1 MYNKKLLL
9 TALKNLNQTKT
20 PVKKKD
26 IEESP
31 LGKLKKGGAK
41 KFSSNLGAKNVLYTK
56 NQLYKKPKKN
66 PLYKKPNYKNKIYD
80 PYGMAFENGG
90 ESGCPEGFYNDPVQ
104 GCIPNDEHQK
114 WLRDWY
120 TNRKMST
127 PEGQEILNKI
137 RPEVLERAKN
147 FPPYTMTG
155 ELPENTAAAYDLK
168 KNILELNKF
177 LPEKKLE
184 ESKTHEL
191 GHYLTSGDKFLNLFN
206 KQIAY
211 VVDKNII
218 TNPKKISTGNEE
230 WDKELKKNFDE
241 IVSPEEIYARI
252 MTLRKD
258 AGFDPSKRVT
268 LKDLEDYFTKV
279 KDSGSS
285 LNSDIE
291 DLKAVTKDKQAIVNL
306 LNDMVSTPALQGDLK
321 MAQFGGSQQPCPIGY
336 EWNGIE
342 CIPNPFETRP
352 SQRGA
357 VYMDKDGNYQ
367 LDPAYQQYSQQ
378 KFDVSQSNKKA
389 QDFNKMYAQSKN
401 YKRLL
406 KKQGYT
412 PEEIKD
418 RINSVMN
425 INDFRYI
432 DEGPSWVSAN
442 EDTGNEFISY
452 NVTDRGDWPG
462 FDQIA
467 AHEWGHVGVDSG
479 ANPLKPK
486 EREEFIN
493 RINKEQA
500 GVTGNPDDLIHDME
514 PQENRADLLQLR
526 QQLQEAGVFDST
538 KRKKFT
544 KKDLNKYKKIME
556 SSERSWDNMWN
567 RMFRLYDDDSIIYF
581 MNNVA
586 KNNSDDDL
594 QVAKY
599 GLELELTEDE
609 IKKYV
614 DGGYVVE
621 DISVPTLT
629 RMNEGGTNPCPPD
642 HYWNGEA
649 CVPTGRTFTA
659 IDPNYIAKHPDEAT
673 RIQNEGV
680 VGTAREASDI
690 GKLRAEYREKNPM
703 DIFLDEKKRQYLK
716 RNKGLNKAAG
726 VTMENFPEDVLQ
738 NFMSEYDY
746 KTNNY
751 AVNKLG
757 KKEGWNPKRRGEWVD
772 ELTPGERDAVAE
784 SKYGSKL
791 QPSYWSRSLAGVQE
805 LGNTLL
811 PGQPFQYNI
820 PGLTKK
826 EQKEMRDSKL
836 SALEILAPIDMP
848 GAAIANL
855 AKNTGLSTGSD
866 YKEQPNVFAG
876 EKMANVSDMEAMAFN
891 PLTYAGMEAIPELGV
906 NLVKGARNLSRG
918 VGKNIAKGYEALAT
932 GNSPLPIAWKVEKP
946 IIQPKSS
953 DYITRKYTDAEIELL
968 DKYGFGMS
976 DLTPEDW
983 VEFEKM
989 TKSGVTD
996 FSKGDYPITRVLDYY
1011 RTLPE
1016 NQLIGNLKRGD
1027 ILETPAEKNIR
1038 TWSVG
1043 FPPSARPRYAN
1054 TTPTRLVIP
1063 SRYTKNLKNN
1073 FAAMPY
1079 DDPRSRFIYAPFG
1092 LEATKPF
1099 DIAEAALR
1107 GPRNVNAMKEA
1118 ELMGNVP
1125 EGFKVIGT
1133 SNDGGFKNIII
1144 KPLKRNRYNSN
1155 QSLLNE
1161 LNVSNPATELPY
1173 DLEKNRN
1180 AAAIIEDLKYDRYLK
1195 INSPEGKRRIE
1206 ELIANNP
1213 HMKNMTYEDVKQG
1226 FANMVNENAM
1236 QAAKEDE
1243 FVILNQKIKNLESS
1257 PNPDLAEIEKLKIQA
1272 NNLEGE
1278 IVLKEMV
1285 MEEITHNA
1293 RMRRDRPVAVSDP
1306 NTTKDNFDLN
1316 KDALPSDIWSVLGS
1330 PEFTVDD
1337 LSRIIPHEFGHYFQ
1351 QGAKTNLDDML
1362 SKISLKTNDSSL
1374 NSNLFSDEKGAS
1386 NFFNKIMR
1394 EGDPFQRMKKYW
1406 KQGGKGQEKTAFMEE
1421 VRADMLQRGMIED
1434 LYQTITPELLK
1445 DHYLKYTAE
1454 VGNKY
1459 PLRIYEIMKN
1469 NAGNFKIMSNV
1480 LNKMPAL
1487 VPIGAVGAGMMMQN
1501 NEENNIPKQKRGG
1514 IVSELSKKEI
1524 DRLTERGYIIEE
1536 VD

>member
-1 MYNKKLLL
+1 MSNKKILQEIK
-9 TALKNLNQTKT
+9 KNLNKAKAPAKKADIDYVSKMGYRDDSPFNKRKSITINT
-20 PVKKKD
+20 PDGSIDMSNTGKPLLANGKYLPPYSGVHQFNTNKVT
-26 IEESP
+26 EEP
-31 LGKLKKGGAK
+31 LEQAKKGGSRK
-41 KFSSNLGAKNVLYTK
+41 YSKSLLAKNRLFVK
-56 NQLYKKPKKN
+56 NKLFKKK
-66 PLYKKPNYKNKIYD
+66 NYKNKIYD
-80 PYGMAFENGG
+80 PSAMYFEDGG

-104 GCIPNDEHQK
+104 GCIPIEDPNKFYENWFQ
-114 WLRDWY
+114 
-120 TNRKMST
+120 NRVMPT
-127 PEGQEILNKI
+127 PEGQKLLDKI
-137 RPEVLERAKN
+137 RPEALERSRELV
-147 FPPYTMTG
+147 PYIFD
-155 ELPENTAAAYDLK
+155 ENLTPNEAGYYDVDTRQ
-168 KNILELNKF
+168 IMLNKF
-177 LPEKKLE
+177 LPEAQIQATKYHERMHDIQAGNKFTSALE
-184 ESKTHEL
+184 KPQ
-191 GHYLTSGDKFLNLFN
+191 GYLVE
-206 KQIAY
+206 Q
-211 VVDKNII
+211 NII
-218 TNPKKISTGNEE
+218 EPKAINTGNPE
-230 WDKELKKNFDE
+230 WDKNLKKNYEDIVDPNE
-241 IVSPEEIYARI
+241 IHARV
-252 MTLRKD
+252 MTLRRL
-258 AGFDPSKRVT
+258 AGFKPDQT
-268 LKDLEDYFTKV
+268 ITEKDLQDYFKTV
-279 KDSGSS
+279 KDSGGK
-285 LNSDIE
+285 LDPDIE
-291 DLKAVTKDKQAIVNL
+291 DLKGVTKGTKSIVNL
-306 LNDMVSTPALQGDLK
+306 LNDMVSVPGQVEDLTYAQK
-321 MAQFGGSQQPCPIGY
+321 GGQFGCPIGY

-352 SQRGA
+352 SQRAA

-367 LDPAYQQYSQQ
+367 IDPAYQQYSQQ
-378 KFDVSQSNKKA
+378 KFDVSESNRKA
-389 QDFNKMYAQSKN
+389 QEFNKLYAQSKN

-452 NVTDRGDWPG
+452 NVTDHGDWPG

-500 GVTGNPDDLIHDME
+500 GVTGNPDDLMHDME

-599 GLELELTEDE
+599 GLELDLTEDE

-614 DGGYVVE
+614 NGGYVVE
-621 DISVPTLT
+621 DISVPSLT
-629 RMNEGGTNPCPPD
+629 RMQPGGPVPD
-642 HYWNGEA
+642 STYT
-649 CVPTGRTFTA
+649 P
-659 IDPNYIAKHPDEAT
+659 IDPNFLAENPDVYSQIVNKPEVT
-673 RIQNEGV
+673 SERQG
-680 VGTAREASDI
+680 SDI
-690 GKLRAEYREKNPM
+690 GKLRAEFREKNPM

-716 RNKGLNKAAG
+716 KNKGLNKAAG
-726 VTMENFPEDVLQ
+726 VTMENFPEVVLQ
-738 NFMSEYDY
+738 NFIDEYEY

-836 SALEILAPIDMP
+836 SALEILAPIDIP

-855 AKNTGLSTGSD
+855 VKNTGLSTGSD
-866 YKEQPNVFAG
+866 YKEQSNALAG

-891 PLTYAGMEAIPELGV
+891 PLTYAGVEAIPELGV
-906 NLVKGARNLSRG
+906 NLVKGVGRG
-918 VGKNIAKGYEALAT
+918 VAMAPEAISNLGKFLGAEESFLSNVYKVNPFAFKPNPKAYYRGIGKAGLEDAVQSGVFRQAGFDDKNYNNYKGVWYAT
-932 GNSPLPIAWKVEKP
+932 GDRGLAKA
-946 IIQPKSS
+946 
-953 DYITRKYTDAEIELL
+953 R
-968 DKYGFGMS
+968 
-976 DLTPEDW
+976 
-983 VEFEKM
+983 
-989 TKSGVTD
+989 D
-996 FSKGDYPITRVLDYY
+996 FSKDYIAEVPRTAFPETGDEFFGSALFPTRGTQRHIPIEEGRILQKDW
-1011 RTLPE
+1011 L
-1016 NQLIGNLKRGD
+1016 RGYK
-1027 ILETPAEKNIR
+1027 EVPAELPGSPNTFDNVSNVTR
-1038 TWSVG
+1038 T
-1043 FPPSARPRYAN
+1043 
-1054 TTPTRLVIP
+1054 
-1063 SRYTKNLKNN
+1063 
-1073 FAAMPY
+1073 
-1079 DDPRSRFIYAPFG
+1079 
-1092 LEATKPF
+1092 
-1099 DIAEAALR
+1099 
-1107 GPRNVNAMKEA
+1107 
-1118 ELMGNVP
+1118 
-1125 EGFKVIGT
+1125 
-1133 SNDGGFKNIII
+1133 
-1144 KPLKRNRYNSN
+1144 
-1155 QSLLNE
+1155 E
-1161 LNVSNPATELPY
+1161 LNVSNPATQLPY

-1272 NNLEGE
+1272 NNLEGQ
-1278 IVLKEMV
+1278 IVFGELG
-1285 MEEITHNA
+1285 MEEKTLNA
-1293 RMRRDRPVAVSDP
+1293 QMRRDRPVAVKPVAASDP
-1306 NTTKDNFDLN
+1306 NTIVLKKDN
-1316 KDALPSDIWSVLGS
+1316 KDPLPSDIWSVMGS

-1351 QGAKTNLDDML
+1351 QGAKTNLDNML

-1386 NFFNKIMR
+1386 NFFNRIMG

-1406 KQGGKGQEKTAFMEE
+1406 KEGGKGQEKTAFMEE

-1469 NAGNFKIMSNV
+1469 NSGNFKIMSNV

-1524 DRLTERGYIIEE
+1524 DKLIKQGYIIEE
-1536 VD
+1536 ID